1 MSEEIVSTVEVNG
14 DVEVTTTA
22 DALQEA
28 AGRLLTAE
36 RRLQKLKA
44 LPDILSDPK
53 TNATWWDCL
62 EEVYI
67 CDTNLHRLF
76 VGGRPSPQQN
86 KLYNE
91 FRLMVLQGSKLKAN
105 A

>member
-1 MSEEIVSTVEVNG
+1 MSEIVSTIEVNG
-14 DVEVTTTA
+14 NVEVTTTA

-36 RRLQKLKA
+36 RRLQKLRA
-44 LPDILSDPK
+44 LPDVISDPQV
-53 TNATWWDCL
+53 NAAWWDAL
-62 EEVYI
+62 EHVYI
-67 CDTNLHRLF
+67 CDCNLHRLF
-76 VGGRPSPQQN
+76 VGGRPTPEQT